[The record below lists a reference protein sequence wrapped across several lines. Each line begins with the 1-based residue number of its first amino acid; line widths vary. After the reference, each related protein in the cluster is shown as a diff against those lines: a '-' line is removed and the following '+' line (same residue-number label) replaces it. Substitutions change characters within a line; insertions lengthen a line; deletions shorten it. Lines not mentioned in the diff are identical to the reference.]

1 MSKSLVIVESPSKAK
16 TINKYLGKDYIV
28 KASKGHVVDLPKS
41 KMGVDV
47 ENDFKIDYEVKNTK
61 SLSEL
66 KKAYKGADK
75 LILAVD
81 LDREG
86 EAIAWHVA
94 QKLGA
99 LTESGNPKKG
109 HDVERIVFS
118 EITQEAIQDAIKHPR
133 KVDMNLVNAQQ
144 ARRILDRLVGYTLSP
159 VLWKK
164 IMFGLSAG
172 RVQSVALRLVV
183 EKEEERNK
191 FDPEEYWSLTSFA
204 GDKKG
209 NKPVINLKESAKSNP
224 SDVNED
230 DDSNSAEMSKVD
242 SKLIP
247 FEYIYEPKTKG
258 LKDQKSVEKIIEE
271 IKNEDLILE
280 DVQKRESRRNPKAP
294 YTTSTLQQAAVNTL
308 GFTSKRTMMVA
319 QKLYEAGFITYMRTD
334 STSMSQQ
341 AIDAARKVVRDN
353 FGENY
358 LPEKPNVYSKKSKS
372 AQEAHEAVRP
382 VDMKMESDK
391 SFNEEQKKLYRL
403 IRNRA
408 LASQMNP
415 ARVETVTITAKA
427 GDKHKFKATGTR
439 ILFDGYLRLKSEKQT
454 EVILPEVSI
463 NDKFYQ
469 KEILAAQHF
478 TQPPA
483 RYSEASLIKKLEE
496 LGIGRPSTYSSIIS
510 TIVSRKYVEKEGRY
524 LFPTDTGIVVN
535 KLLVTHFN
543 DIVDYDFT
551 SGMEDNL
558 DIIAEGGLDWKKML
572 KDFYKPFAKNVKET
586 EKTITRDDFKILGKA
601 PKEMKCPEC
610 GAKMLIKLGKYG
622 RFYTCSKW
630 PDCKGILSMD
640 GESQEE
646 FEKKPTTKEFQ
657 EMYEPAPKTDDD
669 RDYNLKKGRYGEF
682 WAHPDYPKVKDAQPL
697 VYTKKKRTELFGDAP
712 KTDKGDEYLLRS
724 GKYGYFW
731 AHPDYPKVKD
741 IQKVKKQPGKEEKE
755 KN

>member
-1 MSKSLVIVESPSKAK
+1 MKSLVVVESPSKAK
-16 TINKYLGKDYIV
+16 TINKYLGKDYVV

-47 ENDFKIDYEVKNTK
+47 DHDFKVDYVVKNEK

-99 LTESGNPKKG
+99 LTETGNPKRG

-118 EITQEAIQDAIKHPR
+118 EITEDAIKDAIEHPR

-191 FDPEEYWSLTSFA
+191 FDPEEYWSLISYA
-204 GDKKG
+204 NDKKG
-209 NKPVINLKESAKSNP
+209 GKPEIEVKIKEDGKDEEEKKEKIDP
-224 SDVNED
+224 
-230 DDSNSAEMSKVD
+230 
-242 SKLIP
+242 KLIP

-258 LKDQKSVEKIIEE
+258 LKNQKSVEKIIDEV
-271 IKNEDLILE
+271 KKEDLVVE
-280 DVQKRESRRNPKAP
+280 DVIKKESKRNPKAP

-334 STSMSQQ
+334 STAMSKQ
-341 AIDAARKVVRDN
+341 AIDAARKLIKDKY
-353 FGENY
+353 GDKY
-358 LPEKPNVYSKKSKS
+358 LPEKPNIYSKQSKS
-372 AQEAHEAVRP
+372 AQEAHEAIRP
-382 VDMKMESDK
+382 VKMDLEDDK
-391 SFNEEQKKLYRL
+391 SFKEEQKKLYRM

-427 GDKHKFKATGTR
+427 GSKHKFKATGTR
-439 ILFDGYLRLKSEKQT
+439 VLFDGYLKLKAEKQN
-454 EVILPEVSI
+454 EVILPEVQKD
-463 NDKFYQ
+463 DKFYH
-469 KEILAAQHF
+469 KEIKAAQHF

-483 RYSEASLIKKLEE
+483 KYSEATLIKKLEE

-524 LFPTDTGIVVN
+524 LFPTDMGIVVN
-535 KLLVTHFN
+535 KLLVSHFK

-551 SGMEDNL
+551 SEMEDNL
-558 DIIAEGGLDWKKML
+558 DVIAEGGLDWKKML

-586 EKTITRDDFKILGKA
+586 EKTITRDDYKILGKA
-601 PKEMKCPEC
+601 PKNIKCPEC
-610 GAKMLIKLGKYG
+610 NSKMVIKLGRYG
-622 RFYTCSKW
+622 RFYSCTKW
-630 PDCKGILSMD
+630 PDCEGILSMD
-640 GESQEE
+640 GESQEDL
-646 FEKKPTTKEFQ
+646 EKKPTTKEFQ
-657 EMYEPAPKTDDD
+657 ETYMPAPKTEDD
-669 RDYNLKKGRYGEF
+669 RDYVLKRGRFGEF
-682 WAHPDYPKVKDAQPL
+682 WAHPDYPKVKDARPL
-697 VYTKKKRTELFGDAP
+697 EYTKKKRTELFGPAP

-741 IQKVKKQPGKEEKE
+741 IQKVKKQPKKEEEKE
-755 KN
+755 D

>member
-1 MSKSLVIVESPSKAK
+1 MKSLVVVESPSKAK
-16 TINKYLGKDYIV
+16 TINKYLGKDYVV

-47 ENDFKIDYEVKNTK
+47 DNDFKVDYEVKNDK
-61 SLSEL
+61 SLKEL
-66 KKAYKGADK
+66 KQAYKGADK

-99 LTESGNPKKG
+99 LTEGGNPKKG

-118 EITQEAIQDAIKHPR
+118 EITEDAIKEAIEHPR

-191 FDPEEYWSLTSFA
+191 FEAVEYWSLISYAT
-204 GDKKG
+204 DKKG
-209 NKPVINLKESAKSNP
+209 NKVVIEIKEKE
-224 SDVNED
+224 DED
-230 DDSNSAEMSKVD
+230 DEEQKKDKID
-242 SKLIP
+242 PKLIP
-247 FEYIYEPKTKG
+247 FEYIYDSKKKG
-258 LKDQKSVEKIIEE
+258 LKDKKETEKIIKE
-271 IKNEDLILE
+271 IEKEHLIVE
-280 DVQKRESRRNPKAP
+280 DVVKKESKRNPKP
-294 YTTSTLQQAAVNTL
+294 PFTTSTLQQAAVNTL
-308 GFTSKRTMMVA
+308 GFSSKRTMMVA

-334 STSMSQQ
+334 SISLSKQ
-341 AIDAARKVVRDN
+341 AIDAARKEIKSKYGDK
-353 FGENY
+353 Y
-358 LPEKPNVYSKKSKS
+358 LPEKPVMYSTKSKT
-372 AQEAHEAVRP
+372 AQEAHEAIRP
-382 VDMKMESDK
+382 VKMDLEDDK
-391 SFNEEQKKLYRL
+391 SFKEEQKKLYRL

-408 LASQMNP
+408 IASQMNP
-415 ARVETVTITAKA
+415 ARVETMTITAVA
-427 GDKHKFKATGTR
+427 GKHKFKATGTR
-439 ILFDGYLRLKSEKQT
+439 VLFDGYLRVKAEKQNET
-454 EVILPEVSI
+454 ILPEVTKG
-463 NDKFYQ
+463 DKFYH
-469 KEILAAQHF
+469 KEIRADQHF

-510 TIVSRKYVEKEGRY
+510 TILSRKYVEKEGRY

-535 KLLVTHFN
+535 KLLVSHFK

-551 SGMEDNL
+551 SEMEDNL
-558 DIIAEGGLDWKKML
+558 DTIADGGLDWKKML

-601 PKEMKCPEC
+601 PKDIKCPEC
-610 GAKMLIKLGKYG
+610 NSKMLIKLGKYG
-622 RFYTCSKW
+622 RFYTCSRW
-630 PDCKGILSMD
+630 PDCEGILSMD

-657 EMYEPAPKTDDD
+657 ETYMPAPKTEDE
-669 RDYNLKKGRYGEF
+669 RDYVLKKGRFGEF
-682 WAHPDYPKVKDAQPL
+682 WAHPDYPKVKDARPL
-697 VYTKKKRTELFGDAP
+697 EYTKKKRTELFGPAP

-741 IQKVKKQPGKEEKE
+741 IQKVKKQPKKEED
-755 KN
+755 N